1 MIDLHA
7 HVLPGIDDGARDLE
21 EAAAMCRLA
30 AKDGCEA
37 IVTTPHQR
45 HARWWNG
52 DSADL
57 AKRLAELR
65 AAVGER
71 PSLFSGAEIR
81 IDPEMLDD
89 LLTDPPHDVTPLAGS
104 RYLLLEARRRGQN
117 VELEEIL
124 HEAQVAGWRPI
135 LAHPEMIVGLA
146 SDLDRLERICETG
159 VLTQVTAMSVT
170 GEFGSVARKSSEAM
184 IDRGLVHFVASDAHG
199 TDWRPPGLAPAHRVI
214 AAKWG
219 DELARRLTH
228 DNPLAVLENRSIAGG
243 AA

>member
-1 MIDLHA
+1 MIDLHS

-30 AKDGCEA
+30 AADGCEA
-37 IVTTPHQR
+37 LVATPHQR

-52 DSADL
+52 DSVEL

-65 AAVGER
+65 AAVGDK

-81 IDPEMLDD
+81 IEPEMVDD

-104 RYLLLEARRRGQN
+104 RYLLLEARRNGRN
-117 VELEEIL
+117 VELEAIL

-135 LAHPEMIVGLA
+135 LAHPEMILA
-146 SDLDRLERICETG
+146 LADDLDRLERICETG

-170 GEFGSVARKSSEAM
+170 GEFGGEARKRSEAM

-199 TDWRPPGLAPAHRVI
+199 TDWRPPGLAAAHCAI
-214 AAKWG
+214 AARWS
-219 DELARRLTH
+219 EEMAQRLTH
-228 DNPLAVLENRSIAGG
+228 DNPLAVLEDRLIAGV

>member
-1 MIDLHA
+1 MIDLHS

-21 EAAAMCRLA
+21 EAAEMCRLA
-30 AKDGCEA
+30 AADGCEA
-37 IVTTPHQR
+37 IVATPHQR

-52 DSADL
+52 DSVEL

-65 AAVGER
+65 AAVGDR
-71 PSLFSGAEIR
+71 PRLFSGAEIR

-104 RYLLLEARRRGQN
+104 RYLLLEARRNGQN
-117 VELEEIL
+117 VELEAIL

-146 SDLDRLERICETG
+146 DPLDRLQRICETG

-170 GEFGSVARKSSEAM
+170 GEFGSAARRRSETM

-199 TDWRPPGLAPAHRVI
+199 TDWRPPGLAAAHRVLV
-214 AAKWG
+214 AKWG
-219 DELARRLTH
+219 EEMARRLTH
-228 DNPLAVLENRSIAGG
+228 DNPLAVLEDRPLTGG